1 MDISV
6 LKATIK
12 RELPHLL
19 QEDPSFK
26 DYIIRITQGHY
37 ADKQRTD
44 DLFFNI
50 LDELKRNRE
59 EDRRK
64 WEEQNKKWE
73 EWKVEDTKKW
83 EEQNKENKRLHVE
96 IMAQSKKFDRTID
109 AIGARWGMQSERAF
123 RNALAGILEE
133 NFGVEVL
140 NIQDYDETGEVFGR
154 PEQIELDIIIKNGLL
169 LICELKSSMS
179 KSDIFVFERK
189 AHFYE
194 KRHQRKANGLLVI
207 SPMVEA
213 RAMQVAEKLGIKVYS
228 DSSEVVAL

>member
-1 MDISV
+1 MDLSV
-6 LKATIK
+6 LKATIQ

-26 DYIIRITQGHY
+26 EYIIRITQGHY

-64 WEEQNKKWE
+64 WEE
-73 EWKVEDTKKW
+73 WKVEDTKKW

-96 IMAQSKKFDRTID
+96 IMAQSKKFDRTIG

-123 RNALAGILEE
+123 RNALAEILEE

-179 KSDIFVFERK
+179 KNDMFIFERK

-194 KRHQRKANGLLVI
+194 KRNQRKANSLLVI